1 MQEYI
6 WKQKNGDEFF
16 MRYSLSNDTWGK
28 EELEVAHKVIDSR
41 YFTVNGPSV
50 KKYQN
55 DFAEHFGSKY
65 AVMSNS
71 GSSANLLTMAAL
83 LYSGRLNRGD
93 EVLVTAVSWSTTYFP
108 ICQMGFK
115 LRFVDIN
122 LETLNVDV
130 DALEEAITPATK
142 AIMVVNLLGNPNEF
156 DRIQDICEKHGL
168 ILLEDNCE
176 SMGATFNGKQAGT
189 FGLIGTYSTYF
200 SHHLCTMEGGMNV
213 TDDEELYHYL
223 LSIRSHGWTRHLPDD
238 SKIYKKLNDPFYESF
253 NFIMPGFNVRPLE
266 IEAATGIE
274 QLKRLDGFVEQ
285 RRKNAKLFKE
295 KIEKETNFLTQREI
309 GNSSWFGFA
318 IILPKELAGKRDIY
332 TDALR
337 MNDIEVRPIV
347 AGNFARQKALRF
359 LDYSISGELKN
370 ADYIHDNGFFVG
382 NHSIEMSENIN
393 LLIDV
398 LKSVNI

>member
-1 MQEYI
+1 M
-6 WKQKNGDEFF
+6 K
-16 MRYSLSNDTWGK
+16 YSLSNDTWES
-28 EELEVAHKVIDSR
+28 EEINAAYKVIDSR
-41 YFTVNGPSV
+41 LFTMGNNV
-50 KKYQN
+50 KQYEK
-55 DFAEHFGSKY
+55 DFAKHFDAKY

-83 LYSGRLNRGD
+83 LYSGRLQRGD

-108 ICQMGFK
+108 ISQMGFK

-122 LETLNVDV
+122 LDTLNVDV
-130 DALEEAITPATK
+130 DALEAAITPATK
-142 AIMVVNLLGNPNEF
+142 AVMLVNLLGNPNDF
-156 DRIQDICEKHGL
+156 DRIQKICDAHDL
-168 ILLEDNCE
+168 IMLEDNCE
-176 SMGATFNGKQAGT
+176 SMGAKYNGKCAGT
-189 FGLIGTYSTYF
+189 FGLIGSFSTYF

-213 TDDEELYHYL
+213 TNDEELYHYM

-238 SKIYKKLNDPFYESF
+238 SKIYKKLGDPFYESF

-274 QLKRLDGFVEQ
+274 QLKKLDAFIEQ
-285 RRKNAKLFKE
+285 RRKNAELFKE
-295 KIEKETNFLTQREI
+295 KISKETPFLTQKEI
-309 GNSSWFGFA
+309 GVASWFGFA
-318 IILPKELAGKRDIY
+318 IILPEELKGMRDAY
-332 TDALR
+332 TDAMR
-337 MNDIEVRPIV
+337 ANEIEVRPIV
-347 AGNFARQKALRF
+347 AGNFTRQKALEF

-398 LKSVNI
+398 LKAVNV